1 VPNKVIFLYRIIFP
15 FAALFASP
23 YFVFRMLRRGG
34 YGFKFKYRIG
44 LFPTLKK
51 KEISRKRIWI
61 QAVSVGELSSL
72 ANVLERLIKDPSIEI
87 VLTGTTSTGLLM
99 AAKKYQSQVLC
110 HGPFPFDWWLF
121 SRLAWSKIKPDLI
134 ITVDSELW
142 PEHFHQ
148 AISHGIPVLIVNARL
163 SDRTLS
169 RLSRS
174 LLARKLLLP
183 EGLEILTTSDKQL
196 CRWEE
201 LGVEKNNIQVVGNLK
216 VDAIPSIT
224 EDALCAEGLKKEFG
238 FLKDSLVIAG
248 ISTWPGEE
256 ELLVETIDELRN
268 AQLDARLLL
277 IPRHAERRKKLAS
290 MLQQKELSN
299 HLRSTCKQA
308 PEGTIIY
315 VADTTGELAQL
326 IRCADL
332 AWGGKTLPPNRG
344 GQNPIEPIALGIPL
358 VLGPNYQNFQHTCND
373 LLAHHALISTES
385 QAEAKTALIELAQN
399 PKRREQFSS
408 RALDW
413 MDSQGSP
420 SKQTH
425 QKILD
430 LLSPS

>member
-1 VPNKVIFLYRIIFP
+1 
-15 FAALFASP
+15 
-23 YFVFRMLRRGG
+23 
-34 YGFKFKYRIG
+34 
-44 LFPTLKK
+44 
-51 KEISRKRIWI
+51 
-61 QAVSVGELSSL
+61 
-72 ANVLERLIKDPSIEI
+72 
-87 VLTGTTSTGLLM
+87 
-99 AAKKYQSQVLC
+99 
-110 HGPFPFDWWLF
+110 
-121 SRLAWSKIKPDLI
+121 
-134 ITVDSELW
+134 
-142 PEHFHQ
+142 
-148 AISHGIPVLIVNARL
+148 
-163 SDRTLS
+163 
-169 RLSRS
+169 
-174 LLARKLLLP
+174 
-183 EGLEILTTSDKQL
+183 
-196 CRWEE
+196 
-201 LGVEKNNIQVVGNLK
+201 
-216 VDAIPSIT
+216 
-224 EDALCAEGLKKEFG
+224 
-238 FLKDSLVIAG
+238 
-248 ISTWPGEE
+248 
-256 ELLVETIDELRN
+256 
-268 AQLDARLLL
+268 
-277 IPRHAERRKKLAS
+277 

-399 PKRREQFSS
+399 PERREQFSS